1 MATLRNSVASLWA
14 EYPLW
19 STRRGH
25 GKLSSFLVFKLE
37 VGSCDKLN
45 GNDDFFEFDETHVEI
60 KVSS

>member
-1 MATLRNSVASLWA
+1 VASLWA

-45 GNDDFFEFDETHVEI
+45 GNDDLFEFDETHVEI